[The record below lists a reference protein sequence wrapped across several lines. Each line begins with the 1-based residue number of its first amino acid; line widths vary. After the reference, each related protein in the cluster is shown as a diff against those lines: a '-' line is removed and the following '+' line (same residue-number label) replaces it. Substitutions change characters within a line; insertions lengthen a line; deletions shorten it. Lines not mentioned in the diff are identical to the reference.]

1 MSPAS
6 TAADRPAPVSAS
18 ARTRRQLGL
27 FLGGA
32 AFFLLST
39 VVTRRAIVRRQRAA
53 IPAFYIPSNEAPRVN
68 GVLEALEAFN
78 LATINVISAGM
89 FLAGG
94 TMWAFDIGSAEDLRQ
109 RAQAKLTAPTNAEKP
124 SDEDLEKLEE
134 WLNSVLTR
142 KDYKEIKEKVMK
154 ELEQAK
160 KGSDPK

>member
-1 MSPAS
+1 
-6 TAADRPAPVSAS
+6 
-18 ARTRRQLGL
+18 
-27 FLGGA
+27 
-32 AFFLLST
+32 
-39 VVTRRAIVRRQRAA
+39 
-53 IPAFYIPSNEAPRVN
+53 
-68 GVLEALEAFN
+68 
-78 LATINVISAGM
+78 
-89 FLAGG
+89 
-94 TMWAFDIGSAEDLRQ
+94 MWAFDIGSAEDLRH